1 MFGGTPYES
10 VFLLSVVPCEHV
22 FLLSV
27 LPCEHVFPVSVFI
40 VWFPESLKVKIIKWL
55 KHNGN

>member
-1 MFGGTPYES
+1 MFGGTPSES

-22 FLLSV
+22 F
-27 LPCEHVFPVSVFI
+27 PVSVFI
-40 VWFPESLKVKIIKWL
+40 VWLPDGLKIKIIKWL